1 MKIQDLLV
9 EYETHTYTD
18 DQGNVWRVNDEG
30 DKELIKA
37 APGTGSSNRYNRPR
51 PQYRPQMSSG
61 MYFYNVPPGK
71 ENDAKAAGLMQSKS
85 GKWYS
90 TFRNSWAE
98 KAFGPGKYWQP
109 KSEESVTAGATGS
122 SAVPTAPG
130 KGRSDSIVV

>member
-37 APGTGSSNRYNRPR
+37 APGSSYGSRYPRRSPAARPT
-51 PQYRPQMSSG
+51 G
-61 MYFYNVPPGK
+61 MYFYNVPAGK
-71 ENDAKAAGLMQSKS
+71 ENDAKATGLMQSKS

-122 SAVPTAPG
+122 SAVPSAPG
-130 KGRSDSIVV
+130 KGRLDSIVV